1 MYTSLRVNQL
11 SVTLSKVEGLTLV
24 VDNLVYFNYNR
35 LEGDSHMEH
44 TEIWRN
50 ALGELQVTLSRAN
63 FETWFKN
70 TFIIDYNKGVFIIGV
85 PTFFVEDWLKKKYL
99 KDITKAL
106 QNQVEDPIQL
116 IKFKIAAP
124 SPDQVIQ
131 FEKNKVV
138 HISVDK
144 PSIKTP
150 SVELQ
155 SLPKNTTLN
164 SAYKFENF
172 VVGPSNQLAHAAA
185 LAVAKN
191 PGKIYNPLYVY
202 GESGLG
208 KTHLMQAIG
217 NEFLANHP
225 DKCVLY
231 VSTETFINDFIS
243 AVSSGSGK
251 AKDFKNRYRNVD
263 LLLIDDIQFL
273 SRKESTQEEF
283 FHTFNH
289 LHQNNKQ
296 VVLTSDCFPK
306 AIKGLE
312 NRLQTRFEGGMVTDI
327 SQPDVE
333 TREAI
338 LLQKAKSYKTP
349 INEEIINYIAQ
360 NVISSIR
367 ELEGALTKIVATCE
381 LTNCPLTLEKASE
394 ILGNIISK
402 KRQVITPELII
413 REVHKYYQIPI
424 EDLLGKKRTKEIV
437 VPRQITMYLLRHE
450 ASLSYPEIGREM
462 GGKDHSTIMHG
473 CSKIE
478 ADVSK
483 NQRVKDDL
491 SNIKEKIFSTIK

>member
-1 MYTSLRVNQL
+1 M
-11 SVTLSKVEGLTLV
+11 
-24 VDNLVYFNYNR
+24 
-35 LEGDSHMEH
+35 DS

-70 TFIIDYNKGVFIIGV
+70 TFIIDYNKNIFTIGV

-99 KDITKAL
+99 KDILKAL
-106 QNQVEDPIQL
+106 QNQVEEPIQL

-124 SPDQVIQ
+124 SPNQVIQ
-131 FEKNKVV
+131 FEKNKIV
-138 HISVDK
+138 HTPVDK
-144 PSIKTP
+144 PSFKAP
-150 SVELQ
+150 SVEPR
-155 SLPKNTTLN
+155 SLPNNTTLN
-164 SAYKFENF
+164 NSYKFENF
-172 VVGPSNQLAHAAA
+172 VVGTSNQLAHAAA
-185 LAVAKN
+185 RSVAKS
-191 PGKIYNPLYVY
+191 PGKTYNPLYIY
-202 GESGLG
+202 GDSGLG

-217 NEFLANHP
+217 NEFLSQNP

-273 SRKESTQEEF
+273 SRKEGTQEEF

-312 NRLQTRFEGGMVTDI
+312 IRLQTRFEGGMVADI
-327 SQPDVE
+327 SQPDIE

-338 LLQKAKSYKTP
+338 LSQKAKTYNIP
-349 INEEIINYIAQ
+349 IDQEIISYIAE
-360 NVISSIR
+360 NVKSSIR
-367 ELEGALTKIVATCE
+367 ELEGALTKVIATCE
-381 LTNCPLTLEKASE
+381 LTNSSLTLEKTSE
-394 ILGNIISK
+394 ILGNIITK
-402 KRQVITPELII
+402 KNQVITPELII
-413 REVHKYYQIPI
+413 REVHKHYQIPI
-424 EDLLGKKRTKEIV
+424 EDILGKKRTKEIV

-450 ASLSYPEIGREM
+450 ANLSYPEIGREM

-483 NQRVKDDL
+483 NQRVKEDL
-491 SNIKEKIFSTIK
+491 SVIKEKIFSIVK